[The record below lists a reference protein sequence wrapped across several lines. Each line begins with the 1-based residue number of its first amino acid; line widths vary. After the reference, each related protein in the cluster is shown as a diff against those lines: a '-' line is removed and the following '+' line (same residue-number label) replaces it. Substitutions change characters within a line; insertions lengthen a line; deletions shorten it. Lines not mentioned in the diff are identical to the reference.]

1 MKKINLKNGS
11 EVVLRKATVED
22 ALNMIDFY
30 NTVGGE
36 TDFLSFGKNE
46 FKRNFEE
53 YKTYIATTS
62 LEVNSILLLATLNEE
77 IIGIATITSIPR
89 ARLQHV
95 GTLGIVIEEKYCGQG
110 LGEEM
115 IEFLIEFCK
124 SNGITKK
131 ITLLTREDNLGAIK
145 LYKKLGFEQE
155 GLLRN
160 DNYTNGI
167 FYNTITMGLIY

>member
-1 MKKINLKNGS
+1 MKKITLKNNS
-11 EVVLRKATVED
+11 EVVLRKASVED
-22 ALNMIDFY
+22 ASNMIDFY
-30 NTVGGE
+30 NTVGGQ

-46 FKRNFEE
+46 FKRNLEE
-53 YKTYIATTS
+53 YQNYIATTA
-62 LEVNSILLLATLNEE
+62 LEANSILLLAILKEE

-110 LGEEM
+110 LGLEM
-115 IEFLIEFCK
+115 IAFLIEFCK

-155 GLLRN
+155 GLMRN

-167 FYNTITMGLIY
+167 FYNTIAMGLLF